1 MEWDS
6 FQFSPARTCPSHSS
20 VSARGVQQV
29 IFGVSDG
36 KHGLGAKVSII
47 SLFQRMK
54 CVGRK
59 TILHYSKKCPS
70 IIDERFCLEGVEL
83 TSCPVSFTGS
93 WRRNGD
99 LRVVPATCK
108 GFLDLFTQI

>member
-1 MEWDS
+1 
-6 FQFSPARTCPSHSS
+6 
-20 VSARGVQQV
+20 VSTA
-29 IFGVSDG
+29 
-36 KHGLGAKVSII
+36 
-47 SLFQRMK
+47 SLFQWMK

-83 TSCPVSFTGS
+83 MSCPVSLTSS
-93 WRRNGD
+93 WRRNRD

>member
-1 MEWDS
+1 MS
-6 FQFSPARTCPSHSS
+6 TA
-20 VSARGVQQV
+20 
-29 IFGVSDG
+29 
-36 KHGLGAKVSII
+36 
-47 SLFQRMK
+47 SLFQWMK

-83 TSCPVSFTGS
+83 MSCPVSLTSS
-93 WRRNGD
+93 WRRNRD

>member
-1 MEWDS
+1 
-6 FQFSPARTCPSHSS
+6 
-20 VSARGVQQV
+20 
-29 IFGVSDG
+29 
-36 KHGLGAKVSII
+36 LGTKVSTT
-47 SLFQRMK
+47 SLFQQMK
-54 CVGRK
+54 YVSRK

-83 TSCPVSFTGS
+83 MLCLVSFTGS
-93 WRRNGD
+93 WRRNRD